1 MNQNETVFGEFRAH
15 EQPTA
20 PSRLLRPPTR
30 SPTNRRG
37 SGSKPS
43 LKLDAPAC
51 YNLPYSAVRVDELW
65 CPRASLNRPSAPLDT
80 GAGGLGVAPLQS
92 ELGEQ
97 LG

>member
-1 MNQNETVFGEFRAH
+1 MRQFSVNSA
-15 EQPTA
+15 PT
-20 PSRLLRPPTR
+20 SSLRPLLACSGRP
-30 SPTNRRG
+30 RG
-37 SGSKPS
+37 HQRTGADFGSKPS

-51 YNLPYSAVRVDELW
+51 YNLPYSAVRADELW

>member
-1 MNQNETVFGEFRAH
+1 MSQKLTDFTFPLSW
-15 EQPTA
+15 EQLRWWPPADLTQIHGTKTA
-20 PSRLLRPPTR
+20 
-30 SPTNRRG
+30 
-37 SGSKPS
+37 
-43 LKLDAPAC
+43 LKLAARAC

-80 GAGGLGVAPLQS
+80 GAGGFGAMPLQS